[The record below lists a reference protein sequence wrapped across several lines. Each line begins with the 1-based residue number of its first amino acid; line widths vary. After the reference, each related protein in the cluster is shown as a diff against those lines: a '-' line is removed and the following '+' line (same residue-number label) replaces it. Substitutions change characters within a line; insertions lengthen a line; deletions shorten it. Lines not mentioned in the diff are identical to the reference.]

1 MMDEHQFDT
10 TNEQLAGQSGGQPDS
25 ALTTRD
31 IVSAGRRA
39 STTPDSERRGADATD
54 NRAPRRDQRGEE
66 YAADAG
72 TAAPHGKLGDRLRE
86 RLRGDRAAAED
97 DSAGSGERDTV
108 ARDDR
113 SATRADRR
121 AEQERRADE
130 PSPAPLLSTEATGAY
145 QARWDAIQ
153 TAFVDEPRRVVEQ
166 ADGLVAEVMQQLA
179 ETFARERASLERHWD
194 QGGDVSTEDLRLAL
208 QRYRSFFQRLLST

>member
-1 MMDEHQFDT
+1 MMDEQQYDT
-10 TNEQLAGQSGGQPDS
+10 TNAANEQSAGQPDD

-39 STTPDSERRGADATD
+39 RSNTPDGDATD
-54 NRAPRRDQRGEE
+54 NRATRRDQRGEE

-72 TAAPHGKLGDRLRE
+72 TAAPRGKLGARLRE
-86 RLRGDRAAAED
+86 RLRGDRAAGEE

-121 AEQERRADE
+121 AEQESRADE
-130 PSPAPLLSTEATGAY
+130 PSPAPLLSSEATGAY

-153 TAFVDEPRRVVEQ
+153 TGFVDEPRRVVEQ
-166 ADGLVAEVMQQLA
+166 ADGLVAEVMQRLA

>member
-1 MMDEHQFDT
+1 MMEEQQFDT
-10 TNEQLAGQSGGQPDS
+10 ANEQPAGQPKD

-31 IVSAGRRA
+31 IVSAGRRGSGPTDA
-39 STTPDSERRGADATD
+39 PDADATD
-54 NRAPRRDQRGEE
+54 DRATSRDHPTEE

-72 TAAPHGKLGDRLRE
+72 TTAQRGRLDRE
-86 RLRGDRAAAED
+86 RAPRDDGLRD
-97 DSAGSGERDTV
+97 DGV
-108 ARDDR
+108 RDDR
-113 SATRADRR
+113 SATHDG
-121 AEQERRADE
+121 AERERRADE
-130 PSPAPLLSTEATGAY
+130 PSPAPLLSAEATGAY

-166 ADGLVAEVMQQLA
+166 ADGLVAEVMQRLA

-194 QGGDVSTEDLRLAL
+194 QGGDNSTEDLRLSL